1 MAALVFAPAIDT
13 QTIGLSAFA
22 ANPVYGDRP
31 LLRGRFHQ
39 FGALAFFPAGVLLV
53 LRYAAPEAR
62 SLAMVYALTGFLMLL
77 TSASYHRLANSVM
90 ARFWMRRLDHSMIFI
105 HIAGATTPIALLGL
119 GGRAGLLL
127 LVTSWGGAL
136 LGSLLKLTQLTI
148 DRDPC
153 PWLFPALGW
162 LPLLALPSLVTSAG
176 LLAAGLLVGSALV
189 YGAGGLCF
197 SRKNP
202 NPVPTVFGYH
212 EIFHVCTLVAGA
224 AQFVLTARLVA
235 A

>member
-1 MAALVFAPAIDT
+1 MAALVFAPVIDT
-13 QTIGLSAFA
+13 RPVDQSAFA
-22 ANPVYGDRP
+22 AHPVYGDRP

-39 FGALAFFPAGVLLV
+39 FGAVAFLPAGLLLV
-53 LRYAAPEAR
+53 LRYASPETR
-62 SLAMVYALTGFLMLL
+62 SSATVYALTGFLMFV
-77 TSASYHRLANSVM
+77 TSASYHRLADSVI

-105 HIAGATTPIALLGL
+105 HIAGATTPIAILGL
-119 GGRAGLLL
+119 GGTAGALL
-127 LVTSWGGAL
+127 LVASWGGAVI
-136 LGSLLKLTQLTI
+136 GSLLKLTQLTVE
-148 DRDPC
+148 RDPC

-162 LPLLALPSLVTSAG
+162 LPLLALPSLIATAG
-176 LLAAGLLVGSALV
+176 LAAAALLVGSAIV

-235 A
+235 V

>member
-1 MAALVFAPAIDT
+1 MAALVFAPVLDT
-13 QTIGLSAFA
+13 RLVDRSVIA
-22 ANPVYGDRP
+22 ADPVYGDRP

-39 FGALAFFPAGVLLV
+39 FGAAASFPAGVLLV

-62 SLAMVYALTGFLMLL
+62 FSAMAYALTGFLMFF
-77 TSASYHRLANSVM
+77 TSASYHRLADSVM

-105 HIAGATTPIALLGL
+105 HIAGATTPVALLGL
-119 GGRAGLLL
+119 GGTAGVLL

-136 LGSLLKLTQLTI
+136 VGSLLKLTQLTI
-148 DRDPC
+148 ERDPC

-162 LPLLALPSLVTSAG
+162 LPLLALPSLAARAG
-176 LLAAGLLVGSALV
+176 VVAAVLLVGSALV
-189 YGAGGLCF
+189 YAAGGVCF

-212 EIFHVCTLVAGA
+212 EIFHICTLVAGV
-224 AQFVLTARLVA
+224 AQFALTARLVA